1 MFVDKRIVKRTWYP
15 YFLSPSIQFIIYEIY
30 IRHSHHNFVIS
41 NIMINWP
48 ITKFISQNIIYAA
61 TEPFFRNFNSKEKYI
76 YLNYWD
82 LKIAIYLFKIKNSKK
97 RLCGG
102 TDNDLTYSFRNR
114 SIYHNIRY
122 YKVAIKMANVNLV
135 YYQLV
140 RRWQKMRRGGC

>member
-1 MFVDKRIVKRTWYP
+1 MK
-15 YFLSPSIQFIIYEIY
+15 SE
-30 IRHSHHNFVIS
+30 HNFVIY

-48 ITKFISQNIIYAA
+48 ITKFISWIIIYVA

-97 RLCGG
+97 RLCIGI
-102 TDNDLTYSFRNR
+102 DNVLTYKFCNR
-114 SIYHNIRY
+114 SIYHNIRNY
-122 YKVAIKMANVNLV
+122 EVVLTFHTLNFV

-140 RRWQKMRRGGC
+140 RRRQQMRVRRPLKRMSARTSFRWKTRVSHSHF